1 MDLANLDETVDSRLQ
16 IGIMAATSE
25 TGMQNSGKRKSFIA
39 GFPEGVRPVKRR
51 AAKACQTCRS
61 RKVRCDVVESGPP
74 CNNCRL
80 DQVPCIV
87 SDSRRKRKPRTNGV
101 DEESESPV
109 SSVAETDAGDLKSS
123 PSDSALDQFL
133 PTNGAGAL
141 FPCKSA
147 GNSFELELHHHV
159 PHMLCQYCLV
169 AQSPAALM
177 GADRTQ
183 GHRLSHDERIRRIS
197 LSTAQ
202 ATHGVCLLLDAGR
215 NDSTHKRTSVE
226 RYQQSM
232 EVLQRLREIYVSAAS
247 ATSFLQAAIGR
258 PDTANSLSPQTSNMG
273 VDWTK
278 NISAPVLTPPP
289 DTDGPDL
296 HIHSHMASEQL
307 RPSWKDSPP
316 ASEESI
322 EFASSTETVPSDG
335 MNEIV
340 SGEIGLDTDFDTLF
354 NLDADMDFL
363 APDENEGI
371 AAALSSNTE
380 RLSSR
385 GVEWTTL
392 NAASV
397 SKTMPSFSHQRRIDL
412 AADKRVSVQAQK

>member
-1 MDLANLDETVDSRLQ
+1 
-16 IGIMAATSE
+16 
-25 TGMQNSGKRKSFIA
+25 MQNPGKRKAFIA

-87 SDSRRKRKPRTNGV
+87 SDSRRKRKPRSNGV
-101 DEESESPV
+101 GEESQSPV
-109 SSVAETDAGDLKSS
+109 SSVAETDGGDLKSS
-123 PSDSALDQFL
+123 SSDSALGQL
-133 PTNGAGAL
+133 SPTNDAGAL
-141 FPCKSA
+141 FPCNSA
-147 GNSFELELHHHV
+147 SNSFELEIHHHV
-159 PHMLCQYCLV
+159 PHMLCQYCLI
-169 AQSPAALM
+169 ARSPAALM
-177 GADRTQ
+177 EADRTQ

-202 ATHGVCLLLDAGR
+202 ATHGVCLLLDAER
-215 NDSTHKRTSVE
+215 NNQTHKRTSVE

-232 EVLQRLREIYVSAAS
+232 EVLKRLREIYMSAAS
-247 ATSFLQAAIGR
+247 ATSLLQAAIRR
-258 PDTANSLSPQTSNMG
+258 PETPNSLSPQTSNMG
-273 VDWTK
+273 VHWTK

-289 DTDGPDL
+289 DTDAPDP
-296 HIHSHMASEQL
+296 HIHSSIASEQL
-307 RPSWKDSPP
+307 RPSWEDSPP

-322 EFASSTETVPSDG
+322 EFASSTETAPSDG

-340 SGEIGLDTDFDTLF
+340 GGDIGLDTDFDALF

-363 APDENEGI
+363 AAHDNEDTM
-371 AAALSSNTE
+371 AALSSNAE
-380 RLSSR
+380 ELSR

-392 NAASV
+392 NAASG
-397 SKTMPSFSHQRRIDL
+397 SATIPGFSHQRRLDL
-412 AADKRVSVQAQK
+412 VTDSRVSVQA